1 MTIPETMGQKS
12 SDPMQ
17 THRPQIEA
25 FGLSDLGCRR
35 TNNEDSFVYDLET
48 NIYVVCDGMGGMAA
62 GEIASNLAVQ
72 ETLQRYRSLCSQN
85 LSLEE
90 RLQAAITD
98 ANDAVWNLSAI
109 HSKFRGMGTTL
120 VAAGIHE
127 SQVVIAN
134 VGDSR
139 AYLLR
144 GGGCLQITEDHSY
157 CPQQN
162 TPEMDVSQ
170 NPQAQSLITRAVGVD
185 ATVTADLFSAEMQT
199 GDIILLATDGLTRYV
214 TPEEIANLVYRHN
227 SLEQISRS
235 FIELCHARGGADN
248 VTCLL
253 LRAL

>member
-1 MTIPETMGQKS
+1 MAGPGTIGRKPADS
-12 SDPMQ
+12 LQ
-17 THRPQIEA
+17 THSLRIEA
-25 FGLSDLGCRR
+25 FGLSDIGCKR
-35 TNNEDSFVYDLET
+35 TNNEDCFGYDLET
-48 NIYVVCDGMGGMAA
+48 NIFIVCDGMGGMAA

-72 ETLQRYRSLCSQN
+72 ETLQRYKNLCLQE

-90 RLQAAITD
+90 KLQVAITD
-98 ANDAVWNLSAI
+98 ANHAVWNLAAI
-109 HSKFRGMGTTL
+109 HPNFRGMGTTL
-120 VAAGIHE
+120 VAACIHNSE
-127 SQVVIAN
+127 VVIAN

-157 CPQQN
+157 CPRQS
-162 TPEMDVSQ
+162 TPEMETSQ
-170 NPQAQSLITRAVGVD
+170 TAQIQSLITRAVGVD
-185 ATVTADLFSAEMQT
+185 ATVTADLFSAEMEP

-214 TPEEIANLVYRHN
+214 TPEEIANLVYRQN
-227 SLEQISRS
+227 SLEQTSRS